1 LPCHSL
7 KGPWGLVKI
16 RDKLDSHFQ
25 RQGERERAAALSD
38 LRRRLDRLLDPRRA
52 RATGG
57 ADIPQAQPIEE
68 LLEGQFVP
76 TPFGE
81 VFVVRETYDLGYRH
95 GGTLLEELLQVPH
108 YPAHLITKDE
118 RLKGIDFHRTLFLDT
133 ETTGLAGGTG
143 TYAFMVGAGSFREE
157 GFTVQQLFMRNH
169 SEEMAVL
176 SVLEGLLDHC
186 DFLVTFNGKNFDIP
200 LLETRFILSR
210 RTSPL
215 ADKPNY
221 DLLFPS
227 RRIWKKAYHN
237 CRLTTLEA
245 QLLDIDRG
253 DDIPSEWIPSLYF
266 DFVRTGDARKISRVF
281 YHNRMD
287 ILSMVILAHRIHL
300 TYHDPSAANPRRGI
314 EHLVLGKL
322 FMEHGLVEKATA
334 CLEETLKRCDEP
346 FWWEAMKYLSLAYKR
361 KGQWKRSAALWE
373 DMISRDGGRRS
384 SFPYVELAKYYEHK
398 VKDYAKALE
407 MVQRAFEM
415 VDYLGPPERE
425 ALRHRQRRV
434 VGKEEKFHRR
444 SP

>member
-1 LPCHSL
+1 M
-7 KGPWGLVKI
+7 KI
-16 RDKLDSHFQ
+16 RDKLDSHFP
-25 RQGERERAAALSD
+25 RKGEGERAAALSD
-38 LRRRLDRLLDPRRA
+38 LRRRLDRILDPRRA
-52 RATGG
+52 G
-57 ADIPQAQPIEE
+57 AVREGYVPQAKPIEE

-81 VFVVRETYDLGYRH
+81 VFVVREIYGLAYRH
-95 GGTLLEELLQVPH
+95 GGTLLEELLQVPL

-118 RLKGIDFHRTLFLDT
+118 RLKGIDFNRTLFIDT
-133 ETTGLAGGTG
+133 ESTGLSGGTG
-143 TYAFMVGAGSFREE
+143 TYAFMVGAGSFRDE
-157 GFTVQQLFMRNH
+157 GFVVQQFFMRNH
-169 SEEMAVL
+169 SEERAVL
-176 SVLEGLLDHC
+176 SLLEGLLGDH

-210 RTSPL
+210 QTSPL

-300 TYHDPSAANPRRGI
+300 TCHDPSAANPRRGI
-314 EHLVLGKL
+314 EQLVLGKL

-334 CLEETLKRCDEP
+334 CLEEAIKRCDEP
-346 FWWEAMKYLSLAYKR
+346 FWWDAMKFLSLAYKR
-361 KGQWKRSAALWE
+361 RGDWERGVALWE
-373 DMISRDGGRRS
+373 DMISWDGGRS
-384 SFPYVELAKYYEHK
+384 SFPYVELAKYCEHK
-398 VKDYAKALE
+398 AKDYSKALE
-407 MVQRAFEM
+407 MVRRAFEM

-425 ALRHRQRRV
+425 AMLHRQRRV
-434 VGKEEKFHRR
+434 MGKEEKLHLR